1 MSCSVGLSPSAPSLE
16 PSTEPNFHNCC
27 FSSGPLTTA
36 SVEPSSEP
44 TPEPSPEP
52 SSEPTAGS
60 STLANEIITSVV
72 ITASNGYLN
81 LGDVQLYTRGSQ
93 VSPSELTFTL
103 SSTKD
108 SCDSTGIGEGGLP
121 CYAECAGCCNDGD
134 INTVCHGGSWDG
146 DSLTIQLSQPTEVDT
161 IVIYNRQDCCQ
172 ERLDGA
178 SVVAALNDVAIWSAT
193 VPSTSSL
200 FYSFRIGNNIS
211 VCFHRLVVLNRRFKS
226 R

>member
-1 MSCSVGLSPSAPSLE
+1 VGLSPSAPSLE

-52 SSEPTAGS
+52 SSEPTAGP

-72 ITASNGYLN
+72 ITAINDGNLN
-81 LGDVQLYTRGSQ
+81 LGDVQLYAKGSQ

-103 SSTKD
+103 SSTLD
-108 SCDSTGIGEGGLP
+108 YCDSTGIIDAGDLP
-121 CYAECAGCCNDGD
+121 CYADFCNDGD
-134 INTVCHGGSWDG
+134 INTVCHGISFFG

-172 ERLDGA
+172 HWLDGA
-178 SVVAALNDVAIWSAT
+178 GVVASLNGVTLWSTT
-193 VPSTSSL
+193 VPSTSALS
-200 FYSFRIGNNIS
+200 YSFLIGNNIS
-211 VCFHRLVVLNRRFKS
+211 VCFHQIVVLNRRFKS